1 MFDFV
6 NTETSALMERRT
18 AIVEECN
25 SASGEALDALEAELD
40 AINAEL
46 ENRKAD
52 EKRRQAIRDTVAA
65 GAGVVVAEIKE
76 ERKDT
81 PMTLEEI
88 RSSKAYMDAYA
99 NYIKTGKDDECRALL
114 TENAGGSVPTP
125 TIVEEIIRT
134 AWESNEFLARVHRTY
149 VRGNLKVPFELS
161 AEDAVVHSEGTSA
174 VSEEN
179 LTFGM
184 VTLLP
189 KNIKKL
195 VRISDEA
202 LAMGGEEF
210 LRYVYD
216 EVAYRVALKAAK
228 EGVADIT
235 GASTSADSTHVAV
248 AKITAAPAVTTVA
261 VAATRLTEEAR
272 NLCVVLNRL
281 SEEDFIEAH
290 AAGNFSVDPFNGLP
304 RVYTSALPAYSTAS
318 ANAVYAI
325 VGDLDALQYNF
336 PEGDDVRL
344 KFDDLT
350 EADRDIVRVIGR
362 IYTGHGVTGPGR
374 LCNIAKP
381 AAVTT

>member
-1 MFDFV
+1 M
-6 NTETSALMERRT
+6 
-18 AIVEECN
+18 
-25 SASGEALDALEAELD
+25 
-40 AINAEL
+40 
-46 ENRKAD
+46 
-52 EKRRQAIRDTVAA
+52 
-65 GAGVVVAEIKE
+65 
-76 ERKDT
+76 
-81 PMTLEEI
+81 
-88 RSSKAYMDAYA
+88 
-99 NYIKTGKDDECRALL
+99 
-114 TENAGGSVPTP
+114 
-125 TIVEEIIRT
+125 EEIIRT

-235 GASTSADSTHVAV
+235 GAGTSSDSTHVGV

-344 KFDDLT
+344 KFDDMT
-350 EADRDIVRVIGR
+350 EADKDIVRVIGR

-381 AAVTT
+381 AAQT